1 MKKGRESVNQHI
13 RIATCNFELN
23 GNGDVELRSRLHHRL
38 RELELDLLMR
48 QEMIGFGVSG
58 RDSQAW
64 LDSQT
69 ALGMKGELGP
79 GMGATALYW
88 APRTFTPRRN
98 WANEVG
104 TTWAMPPTTLSL
116 ELTGT
121 TIPIV
126 CCSFHHVYNDPVGR
140 ESEANWLTRL
150 ADKTVKLDERRIVL
164 PAIIGG
170 DTNSYPE
177 PGAPGDVPLPRLDV
191 PDEHELAIRNEPHRN
206 HRSRLIVP
214 GQPRV
219 LDVWPDNNLRTAG
232 MEDAARH
239 LASMPGWEADRAR
252 FLAPTVDAYPTHGPG
267 TRIDRIYLSRT
278 LLPAVADVEVI
289 TMREFSDHHTVVVS
303 LDRAVLVSLLADLP
317 VAA

>member
-1 MKKGRESVNQHI
+1 MNQHI

-23 GNGDVELRSRLHHRL
+23 GNDDVELRARLHHRL
-38 RELELDLLMR
+38 RDLKLDLLMR

-88 APRTFTPRRN
+88 APKVFTPRRN

-104 TTWAMPPTTLSL
+104 TRWEMPPTTLSL

-126 CCSFHHVYNDPVGR
+126 CCSHHHVYDNPVRR

-150 ADKTVKLDERRIVL
+150 NDKTVTLKKRRIVL
-164 PAIIGG
+164 PCIVGG

-177 PGAPGDVPLPRLDV
+177 PGTPGDVPLPRLDV
-191 PDEHELAIRNEPHRN
+191 PDSHPLAIRNEPHRN
-206 HRSRLIVP
+206 HRSRLIIP

-219 LDVWPDNNLRTAG
+219 LDIWPDNNLREAG
-232 MEDAARH
+232 LEDAARH
-239 LASMPGWEADRAR
+239 LATVPDRETDRAR
-252 FLAPTVDAYPTHGPG
+252 ILAPTVDAYPTHGPA
-267 TRIDRIYLSRT
+267 TRIDRIYLSRK

-289 TMREFSDHHTVVVS
+289 NMREYSDHHTVVVS
-303 LDRAVLVSLLADLP
+303 LDRAVLISILADLA